1 MKTYREFIQFIN
13 ESKETEWTKN
23 LTEKEFVEHLGKV
36 QAKGIMAGLAKHPM
50 FQDFHFG
57 GNRGSFARLYKHKVS
72 EDGTH
77 EVKTLNASNPTEHL
91 HAFVSKRG
99 KVYQINHNKV
109 NRELMSD
116 GQEANVTTR
125 LNTFVV
131 NEDGEG
137 GAPPAMALGSANE
150 VGTED
155 KTNVAGPPFKRKGIK
170 SIRRNNKEI
179 KLPKETV

>member
-91 HAFVSKRG
+91 HAFASKRG
-99 KVYQINHNKV
+99 RIFQINHNKV
-109 NRELMSD
+109 NKELMSD
-116 GQEANVTTR
+116 GQEHRVTTR

-131 NEDGEG
+131 NEDGEAMVL
-137 GAPPAMALGSANE
+137 APANQ
-150 VGTED
+150 VGVED
-155 KTNVAGPPFKRKGIK
+155 KTSVAGEPFRKKGIK

-179 KLPKETV
+179 KLPKETD